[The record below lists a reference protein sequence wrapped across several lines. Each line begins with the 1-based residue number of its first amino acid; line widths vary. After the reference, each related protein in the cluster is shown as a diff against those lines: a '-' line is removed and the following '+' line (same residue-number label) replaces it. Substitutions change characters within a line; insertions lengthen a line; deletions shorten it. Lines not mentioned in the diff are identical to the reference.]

1 MQVGSKGGVKCKLK
15 YRSCKLVI
23 EGEECNLIVQVTRM
37 VLDTRGWERAWKEKT
52 TLNGIDNIK
61 CHWLL
66 HIVSIHNG
74 HMLLNDEQVVFELAH
89 TFWWV
94 NKFICH

>member
-37 VLDTRGWERAWKEKT
+37 VLDTRG
-52 TLNGIDNIK
+52 
-61 CHWLL
+61 
-66 HIVSIHNG
+66 
-74 HMLLNDEQVVFELAH
+74 
-89 TFWWV
+89 
-94 NKFICH
+94 